1 MPPQSEIS
9 EKEVITVDSDSQ
21 FNAKQVGLRIKKR
34 AKELGYTVDSL
45 AEKMNIEYATV
56 SRIYRGLSVKIEYIY
71 ELSEILGVSTDY
83 LLKGNESD
91 KTREIPSSRDAYMKF
106 LSELSDK
113 ELEQAVM
120 HVKISLGMYNSAY

>member
-1 MPPQSEIS
+1 M
-9 EKEVITVDSDSQ
+9 VDSEGQ
-21 FNAKQVGLRIKKR
+21 FNAGQIGLRIKKR
-34 AKELGYTVDSL
+34 AKELGYTADFL

-56 SRIYRGLSVKIEYIY
+56 SRIYRGFSVKIEYIY

-91 KTREIPSSRDAYMKF
+91 NAKEISVSRDGYMKF
-106 LSELSDK
+106 LEGLSDK

-120 HVKISLGMYNSAY
+120 HAKISLLYSNEY

>member
-1 MPPQSEIS
+1 M
-9 EKEVITVDSDSQ
+9 DSDSQ

-91 KTREIPSSRDAYMKF
+91 KTKEIPSSRDVYMKF

>member
-1 MPPQSEIS
+1 M
-9 EKEVITVDSDSQ
+9 DSGSQ

-34 AKELGYTVDSL
+34 AKELGYTGDSL

-91 KTREIPSSRDAYMKF
+91 KTKEISSSREAYMKF
-106 LSELSDK
+106 LSGLSDK

-120 HVKISLGMYNSAY
+120 HAKISLGMYSSAY